1 MNLNVR
7 LKATT
12 LFLALASISI
22 GCRNFWTTANAAA
35 TIDAMTASMVLQR
48 VATVYA
54 TAKTYQD
61 TGVVKPT
68 GGGAATFLSDVP
80 FSTAYRAPDR
90 FRFAF
95 VAMHP
100 VMIQTPALRGIT
112 YRNGKDVEQWAF
124 SKLTA
129 PSSLDIAI
137 ASATGVSSSAAYNIP
152 ALLMPQ
158 LISGRKFTDDANAEL
173 LPETPCDRHTCYR
186 VQESHSRGRVT
197 EIVWIDRTSFLVRRI
212 EYHLTLPNDVTSS
225 FSTIYQPVINAPV
238 ADSALELDAPTSGT
252 GSAAQSTSS
261 PAQPN

>member
-1 MNLNVR
+1 MNSNGR
-7 LKATT
+7 LKVTT
-12 LFLALASISI
+12 LVLAFASIGI
-22 GCRNFWTTANAAA
+22 GCRNFWSTANAAS
-35 TIDAMTASMVLQR
+35 TTDAMTASMVLHR

-61 TGVVKPT
+61 TGVVKPAA
-68 GGGAATFLSDVP
+68 GGAAPFLSDVP

-100 VMIQTPALRGIT
+100 VMIQTPALRGII

-137 ASATGVSSSAAYNIP
+137 ARATGVSSSAAHNIP
-152 ALLMPQ
+152 VLLMPQ
-158 LISGRKFTDDANAEL
+158 LVSGRKLTDDAKAQL
-173 LPETPCDRHTCYR
+173 LPEAPCDGHTCYR
-186 VQESHSRGRVT
+186 VQESHFRGRIM

-212 EYHLTLPNDVTSS
+212 DSHLTLPNGVTSS

-238 ADSALELDAPTSGT
+238 ADSALKLDAPASGT
-252 GSAAQSTSS
+252 VSAAGSASS
-261 PAQPN
+261 SAPPN